1 MTLKF
6 KRRTSLQVFPDINKG
21 ELDTFYQNI
30 GKNVREARNK
40 KEVSQLELAIAIGHK
55 STSFLSNCENYKFK
69 EHFNLEHLYLIANVL
84 EIDIC
89 DLIKGRSEN
98 E

>member
-1 MTLKF
+1 M
-6 KRRTSLQVFPDINKG
+6 QVFPDIDKSK
-21 ELDTFYQNI
+21 LDEFYIKI
-30 GKNVREARNK
+30 GNNVRYYRNEK
-40 KEVSQLELAIAIGHK
+40 NISQLELAISIGHK
-55 STSFLSNCENYKFK
+55 STSFLSNCENYKYN

-89 DLIKGRSEN
+89 DLVKGRPEN